1 MKARIALWEN
11 MRCRM
16 QTLFNIYK
24 WRIYTLYKL
33 SGNYLRR
40 AVEDGLKLAEVVRNK
55 AGIIDLE
62 KAVHVEFPRTY
73 YTARA
78 FLPRTAMFMKQDTH
92 IKYLN
97 KYIRSTYTN

>member
-55 AGIIDLE
+55 AGTIDLE

-73 YTARA
+73 YITKA
-78 FLPRTAMFMKQDTH
+78 FLPRTLMLMKQDTH
-92 IKYLN
+92 IGYLSR
-97 KYIRSTYTN
+97 YIRDPYAH